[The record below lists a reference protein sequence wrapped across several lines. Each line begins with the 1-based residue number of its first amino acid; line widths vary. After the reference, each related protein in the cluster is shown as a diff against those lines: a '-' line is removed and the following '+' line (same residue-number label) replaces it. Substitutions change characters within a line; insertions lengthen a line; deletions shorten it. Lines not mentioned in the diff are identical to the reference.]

1 MEIVKRLKSPTP
13 KFFKKVRNLGLVLTA
28 IGTGIV
34 AAPVALPVA
43 IASIS
48 GYLVLGGT
56 IAAGVAQLTKEDKK

>member
-28 IGTGIV
+28 IGTGIIG
-34 AAPVALPVA
+34 APVVLPFA
-43 IASIS
+43 IASIG

-56 IAAGVAQLTKEDKK
+56 IAAGVAQLTKEDK

>member
-13 KFFKKVRNLGLVLTA
+13 KFFKKVRNLGLALTA

-43 IASIS
+43 IATIG

-56 IAAGVAQLTKEDKK
+56 ISAGVAQLTKEDK